1 MPLTRRQ
8 HMERGES
15 LQEGLITFR
24 RSSRAFSMARRE
36 VEGLVVEDASEEIEP
51 IVRLARL
58 EQSVVPYTDKF
69 TQIMGSMMP
78 QVEKNLPK
86 RAERKAP
93 FVEAENQPKRGKCM
107 QHETLFQF

>member
-36 VEGLVVEDASEEIEP
+36 VEGLVVENASEEIEP

-69 TQIMGSMMP
+69 TQIMGFMMP
-78 QVEKNLPK
+78 HGGEKPTK
-86 RAERKAP
+86 TSRAKSSICRS
-93 FVEAENQPKRGKCM
+93 
-107 QHETLFQF
+107 